1 MDNNSKIVK
10 FYITKDYDKDGKSC
24 DLYCYVTKD
33 NTTGKETVH
42 FTRDKDEYKR
52 AFVKCATDNGY
63 RYKKDEIINLFVDYP
78 DKFNVNCKSSRE
90 IFDRI
95 NADGDNVSYDD
106 FVDAKVAYD
115 KEYFNK
121 DDEKEKEGL
130 FKRIKDF
137 KLPKITNIKVTKK
150 AVKKI
155 LAGVA
160 LVGVTIASFS
170 LGRCSSGG
178 DAIVDEMEDTKDDDI
193 PDKKIDKSTVKR
205 VVDAIN
211 DSINKAVDA
220 TKNIM
225 DNAQAE
231 TTATSSTTYYSSNNS
246 GSSGGSSGSSSSGGG
261 VTGAAGSVNDGY
273 REFQDPNE
281 SIGDGNE
288 SGNQPSE
295 ENPYDNIITGE
306 EPVDEGN
313 TEGEFDEEI
322 DVSDDKEDNVNLDD
336 KFEGNESGNQP
347 SEENPYDNIITGEE
361 PVDEGNTEG
370 EFDEEIDV
378 SDDKEDNVNLDDKF
392 EGNEGAIDEDSIT
405 STPPEGWTN
414 DPLPSPDDLD
424 KIASDGN
431 YVIDGDELKENNNQ
445 TDDNIT
451 TEQDTTPD
459 FVPVEQEPAET
470 TLIMSSEEPSY
481 ETTTIANENRNTN
494 VQAVDQAVE
503 AMANGEEG
511 NLVVGADGSIS
522 FETTTNAMEANGMA
536 K

>member
-10 FYITKDYDKDGKSC
+10 FYITKDYDKDGKPC

-78 DKFNVNCKSSRE
+78 NKFNVNCKSSRE
-90 IFDRI
+90 IFNRI
-95 NADGDNVSYDD
+95 NADGDNVSYAD

-115 KEYFNK
+115 KEYFEK

-178 DAIVDEMEDTKDDDI
+178 DAIVDEMEDTKDDDT
-193 PDKKIDKSTVKR
+193 PDKNIDKATVKR

-225 DNAQAE
+225 ESAKAE
-231 TTATSSTTYYSSNNS
+231 TTTTSSTTYSSSNNS

-261 VTGAAGSVNDGY
+261 VTGEAGSVNDGY

-281 SIGDGNE
+281 SIGDVNE
-288 SGNQPSE
+288 GGS
-295 ENPYDNIITGE
+295 
-306 EPVDEGN
+306 
-313 TEGEFDEEI
+313 
-322 DVSDDKEDNVNLDD
+322 
-336 KFEGNESGNQP
+336 QP

-470 TLIMSSEEPSY
+470 TVVMSSEEPSY

-511 NLVVGADGSIS
+511 NLVVGADGSII

>member
-52 AFVKCATDNGY
+52 AFVKCAADNGY

-155 LAGVA
+155 LAGVV

-211 DSINKAVDA
+211 DSINKAFDA

-231 TTATSSTTYYSSNNS
+231 TTTTSSTTYYSSNNS

-281 SIGDGNE
+281 SIGD
-288 SGNQPSE
+288 
-295 ENPYDNIITGE
+295 
-306 EPVDEGN
+306 
-313 TEGEFDEEI
+313 
-322 DVSDDKEDNVNLDD
+322 
-336 KFEGNESGNQP
+336 GNESGNQP

-522 FETTTNAMEANGMA
+522 FETTTNAMEANGMT

>member
-10 FYITKDYDKDGKSC
+10 FYITKDYDKDGKLC

-90 IFDRI
+90 IFNRI
-95 NADGDNVSYDD
+95 NADGDNVSYAD

-155 LAGVA
+155 LAGVV

-246 GSSGGSSGSSSSGGG
+246 GRSGGSSGYSSSGGGSSGSSSSGGG

-322 DVSDDKEDNVNLDD
+322 DVSDDKEDN
-336 KFEGNESGNQP
+336 
-347 SEENPYDNIITGEE
+347 I
-361 PVDEGNTEG
+361 
-370 EFDEEIDV
+370 
-378 SDDKEDNVNLDDKF
+378 NLDDKF

-470 TLIMSSEEPSY
+470 TVVMSSEEPSY

-511 NLVVGADGSIS
+511 NLVVGADGSII

>member
-10 FYITKDYDKDGKSC
+10 FYITKDYDKDGKPC

-52 AFVKCATDNGY
+52 VFVKCAADNGY

-115 KEYFNK
+115 KEYFEK
-121 DDEKEKEGL
+121 DDEEEKEGL
-130 FKRIKDF
+130 FKRVKDF

-150 AVKKI
+150 AVRKI
-155 LAGVA
+155 LASVA
-160 LVGVTIASFS
+160 LVGVAIASFS

-178 DAIVDEMEDTKDDDI
+178 DAIVDEMEDTKDDDT
-193 PDKKIDKSTVKR
+193 PDKNIDKATVKR

-225 DNAQAE
+225 ESAKAE
-231 TTATSSTTYYSSNNS
+231 TTTTSSTTYSSSNNS

-261 VTGAAGSVNDGY
+261 VTGEAGSVNDGY

-281 SIGDGNE
+281 SIGDVNE
-288 SGNQPSE
+288 GGSQPSE

-306 EPVDEGN
+306 EPADEGN
-313 TEGEFDEEI
+313 TEGEFDEE
-322 DVSDDKEDNVNLDD
+322 S
-336 KFEGNESGNQP
+336 
-347 SEENPYDNIITGEE
+347 
-361 PVDEGNTEG
+361 
-370 EFDEEIDV
+370 DV

-511 NLVVGADGSIS
+511 NLVVGADGSII

>member
-78 DKFNVNCKSSRE
+78 NKFNVNCKSSRE
-90 IFDRI
+90 IFNRI
-95 NADGDNVSYDD
+95 NADGDNVSYAD

-155 LAGVA
+155 LAGVV

-336 KFEGNESGNQP
+336 KFEGNE
-347 SEENPYDNIITGEE
+347 
-361 PVDEGNTEG
+361 
-370 EFDEEIDV
+370 
-378 SDDKEDNVNLDDKF
+378 
-392 EGNEGAIDEDSIT
+392 GAIDEDSIT

-445 TDDNIT
+445 TDDDIT

-470 TLIMSSEEPSY
+470 TLVMSSEEPSY